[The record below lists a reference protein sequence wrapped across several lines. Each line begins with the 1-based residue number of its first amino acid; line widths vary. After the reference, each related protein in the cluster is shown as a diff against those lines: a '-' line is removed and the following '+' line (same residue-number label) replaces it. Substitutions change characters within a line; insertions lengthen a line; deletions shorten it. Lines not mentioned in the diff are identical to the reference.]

1 MTATLY
7 REFPLRSPSVWHALV
22 AFVKANYQAIH
33 EKGGTLRV
41 IVTEDERKR
50 NVEQNRRYWG
60 YLLKNIAEHAWV
72 DGRRFDKD
80 VWHEFFARRFGVCE
94 DVTLPDGEI
103 IVRRKST
110 TQMNI
115 GEFSEFMQH
124 VEVYAASELGVEF
137 E

>member
-1 MTATLY
+1 MSAALY
-7 REFPLRSPSVWHALV
+7 REFALRSPSVWSALV

-60 YLLKNIAEHAWV
+60 YLLKTIAEQAWV
-72 DGRRFDKD
+72 DGRQFDKD
-80 VWHEFFARRFGVCE
+80 VWHEFFARKFGVCE

-115 GEFSEFMQH
+115 GEFSDYMQQI
-124 VEVYAASELGVEF
+124 EVYAASELGIEWL
-137 E
+137 